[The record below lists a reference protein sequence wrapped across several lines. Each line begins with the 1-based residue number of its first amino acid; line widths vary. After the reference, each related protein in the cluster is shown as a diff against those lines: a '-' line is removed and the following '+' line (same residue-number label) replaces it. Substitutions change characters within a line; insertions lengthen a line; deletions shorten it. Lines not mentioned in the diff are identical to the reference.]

1 MKKVQFSNGAL
12 AIFKTVFD
20 GEDDTFVRLSDLR
33 ETFSEVL
40 ESEFESSIEE
50 MIKSGF
56 VTAVEDHEGFSGE
69 NEYVYKRPFSY
80 PSLFG
85 GMVESFTKVY
95 ALIFNMYPAE
105 IRNAGFW
112 KA

>member
-1 MKKVQFSNGAL
+1 MKKVQFSDWAL
-12 AIFKTVFD
+12 AIFNTVFNGD
-20 GEDDTFVRLSDLR
+20 NDDTFVRLSDLR
-33 ETFSEVL
+33 ETFSEIL
-40 ESEFESSIEE
+40 ESDFEAAIEE

-56 VTAVEDHEGFSGE
+56 VIAVEDHEGFSGE

-95 ALIFNMYPAE
+95 ALIFNMYPADSGKFKE
-105 IRNAGFW
+105 
-112 KA
+112 

>member
-1 MKKVQFSNGAL
+1 MKKIQFSSYAL
-12 AIFKTVFD
+12 EIFKVVFD

-33 ETFSEVL
+33 ETFSEVPL
-40 ESEFESSIEE
+40 KEFESAIEE

-56 VTAVEDHEGFSGE
+56 ITAVEDHEDYSGE
-69 NEYVYKRPFSY
+69 NEYIYKRPFSY

-85 GMVESFTKVY
+85 GTVESFTKVY
-95 ALIFNMYPAE
+95 ALVFNMYPAE

-112 KA
+112 KV

>member
-1 MKKVQFSNGAL
+1 MKKIQFSSYAL
-12 AIFKTVFD
+12 EVFKVVFD

-33 ETFSEVL
+33 ETFSEVPL
-40 ESEFESSIEE
+40 KEFESSLEE

-56 VTAVEDHEGFSGE
+56 VTAVEDHEDYSGE

-85 GMVESFTKVY
+85 GTVESFTKVY
-95 ALIFNMYPAE
+95 ALVFNMYPAE

-112 KA
+112 KV

>member
-1 MKKVQFSNGAL
+1 MKKIQFSNGAL

-69 NEYVYKRPFSY
+69 NEYVYKRP
-80 PSLFG
+80 LFG
-85 GMVESFTKVY
+85 GTVESFTKVY
-95 ALIFNMYPAE
+95 ALVFNMYPAE
-105 IRNAGFW
+105 VRNARFW
-112 KA
+112 KV